1 MLSMILPVVPY
12 GNSILR
18 KIGSD
23 ITDFSAISELIDNM
37 WQTMYNSNGIGLAAP
52 QINQSIRL
60 FVIDTT
66 QIQDYTDGIK
76 QPFINARILES
87 SQETCKELE
96 GCLSI
101 PYVRDWV
108 IRPISITIEYL
119 DENLVQQTKQFTGLN
134 ARVIQHEYDH
144 IEGKLFI
151 DKLPQLSKR
160 LIKKSLEDILE
171 GKVNTKYPLL
181 RK

>member
-1 MLSMILPVVPY
+1 MILPVVTY
-12 GNSILR
+12 GNQMLR
-18 KIGSD
+18 KVCSD
-23 ITDFSAISELIDNM
+23 ITDFTQLSELIDNM

-60 FVIDTT
+60 FIVDTT
-66 QIQDYTDGIK
+66 QIEDYTDAIK
-76 QPFINARILES
+76 EPFINARIIDF
-87 SQETCKELE
+87 SQETSKELE

-108 IRPISITIEYL
+108 VRPISITIEYL
-119 DENLVQQTKQFTGLN
+119 DSNFNKQVKEFNGIN

-144 IEGKLFI
+144 IEGKLFV

-160 LIKKSLEDILE
+160 LIKKSLDDILE
-171 GKVNTKYPLL
+171 GKVYTKYPLL

>member
-1 MLSMILPVVPY
+1 MILPVVPY

-18 KIGSD
+18 KVSSD
-23 ITDFSAISELIDNM
+23 ITDFSAISELINNM

-66 QIQDYTDGIK
+66 QIEDYTYGIK
-76 QPFINARILES
+76 QPFINARIVNYS
-87 SQETCKELE
+87 KETSKELE

-101 PYVRDWV
+101 PHVRDWI
-108 IRPISITIEYL
+108 IRPVSITMEYL
-119 DENLVQQTKQFTGLN
+119 DSTFNKQVKEFHGIN

-151 DKLPQLSKR
+151 DNLTPLSKR
-160 LIKKSLEDILE
+160 LIKKSLDNILE
-171 GKVNTKYPLL
+171 GRVYTKYPL
-181 RK
+181 KK